1 MMKII
6 HHACLDRMDHVVLQP
21 NSSAFW
27 FNRGHMYAPQA
38 KQRYQP
44 ASHRDGMHATVIY
57 RRGTSKYSIC
67 YPVLNFFAMD
77 GRVLDSSSF
86 FHPLYY

>member
-27 FNRGHMYAPQA
+27 FHRGHMYAPQA

-44 ASHRDGMHATVIY
+44 ATVM
-57 RRGTSKYSIC
+57 GC
-67 YPVLNFFAMD
+67 MQQ
-77 GRVLDSSSF
+77 
-86 FHPLYY
+86 